1 MKRLTLVLLTVAGA
15 VMELAGLA
23 LFVPLLLLLLERGG
37 VSNSV
42 YLSRLYNLLNVT
54 NYGTFLLLVCGFVL
68 TFTILKNYLIYKIN
82 SYKTYSLL
90 KIYRAYSGKM
100 FRFYFDK
107 GLSYIKEKGAS
118 ALSHNTNAVCYSYV
132 FFVLAPSFTIAGE
145 LLLSVLIIGI
155 LAGINVY
162 VAATEV
168 VLFLPLL
175 IIYQMSMG
183 KRLYRA
189 GKVDNEAKKGQWRLT
204 LETFRGYPEVFVNGA
219 FKRMEVKFD
228 EGLNAVS
235 DSRIKS
241 DKIKSAASG
250 MIETGVMLVITG
262 VVVTSYYLNNGKDLL
277 VEIGLFAIATLK
289 LLPAAKSVISNYA
302 TIRSNRYTK
311 EILSEMGVKYVWSDR
326 VSEAEE
332 EILAEPLPFENQI
345 EFKNVTFGYSDREPV
360 LKNISFT
367 IRKGEKIGI
376 KGVSGVGK
384 STLFY
389 LLLGLYEPVSG
400 EILIDQA
407 KLTPQNRSRWHKRL
421 GYVSQDIFI
430 MDSSLAENIALAS
443 KINTDRLTMVVER
456 SSLNGLTE
464 KMPMGIQTRI
474 GEGGCMLSG
483 GERQRVA
490 IARAIYK
497 DADVFLLDEP
507 TSSLDRKTEE
517 EITATIQNPAFSK
530 QNITMVIISHDDN
543 LLGSCDRI
551 ITID

>member
-15 VMELAGLA
+15 VLELAGLA

-37 VSNSV
+37 VSNSI

-68 TFTILKNYLIYKIN
+68 AFTILKNYLIFKIN
-82 SYKTYSLL
+82 SYKTSSLL
-90 KIYRAYSGKM
+90 KIYRSYSGKM
-100 FRFYFDK
+100 FRYYFEK
-107 GLSYIKEKGAS
+107 GLLYIKERGAS
-118 ALSHNTNAVCYSYV
+118 VLSHNTNAVCYSYV
-132 FFVLAPSFTIAGE
+132 FYVLAPSFTIAGE

-162 VAATEV
+162 VAVTEV

-183 KRLYRA
+183 KRLYKA
-189 GKVDNEAKKGQWRLT
+189 GKVDNEAKKSQWRLT

-250 MIETGVMLVITG
+250 MIEIGVMLVITG
-262 VVVTSYYLNNGKDLL
+262 VVVSSYYLNNGKDLL

-311 EILSEMGVKYVWSDR
+311 EIVSEMGVKYIWSDKI
-326 VSEAEE
+326 SGAEE
-332 EILAEPLPFENQI
+332 EIPAEPLTFESQI
-345 EFKNVTFGYSDREPV
+345 TFRNVTFGYGDREPV

-443 KINTDRLTMVVER
+443 KINTGRLTMVVER

-464 KMPMGIQTRI
+464 RMSQGIQTRI

-517 EITATIQNPAFSK
+517 EITSTIQNPAFSK
-530 QNITMVIISHDDN
+530 HNVTTIIISHDDN

-551 ITID
+551 IKIE